1 VKNLPIGIQ
10 TFRDIREGNYIYVD
24 KTELIYEL
32 VKRSKGVYFL
42 SRPRRFGKSLTLS
55 TLKEIFE
62 GNKDLFQG
70 LWIYEAEYDWKKYPI
85 IRVDFSSI
93 KAFVREDLIKGILS
107 NLNSIARRYEIQLSE
122 DTYEQRF
129 KELIEKLSTQGKIVI
144 LIDEYDK
151 PIIDHIENP
160 ELAKEM
166 REILKGFY
174 TIIKA
179 NDEYIRFVLLTGVS
193 KFSKAGVFSGLNN
206 LEDISMDKS
215 FSSILG
221 ITHEE
226 LQNNFKE
233 YILDFS
239 NKLNLSEEELLAK
252 IKYWYNGYC
261 FSGVC
266 DKVYNPFSTL
276 LLFKQREFK
285 NYWFETGTPSFLI
298 ELAKK
303 KDFAISE
310 MPVRAEEISFSTYEV
325 DRLDIIPLLFQTG
338 YLTLTGYNPER
349 LLYTLDY
356 PNFEVKNSFIQYFIR
371 GYTNRAFQE
380 SKLYDLI
387 DSLRDKDFDSF
398 FTILR
403 SIFANIDYDLHI
415 PQEKYYQTVFYLVFT
430 LIGLR
435 VSAEVKTNIGRIDAV
450 IEDKDVFLFE
460 FKFND
465 TAENALKQIHKNKYF
480 EKYLSIDKSVVRG
493 YDRGSRGL
501 YLFGVE
507 FKDKNIGDWVLS
519 EIP

>member
-1 VKNLPIGIQ
+1 MKSLPIGIQ
-10 TFRDIREGNYIYVD
+10 TFRDIRDGKYVYID
-24 KTELIYEL
+24 KTKLIYEL
-32 VKRSKGVYFL
+32 VKDHKGVYFL

-62 GNKDLFQG
+62 GNKELFQG
-70 LWIYEAEYDWKKYPI
+70 LWIYGAEYDWKKYPI
-85 IRVDFSSI
+85 IRLDFSKQ
-93 KAFVREDLIKGILS
+93 KAENKAELKKFIVDQLDYIAKENKITLVKEDYFARFEELIKILS
-107 NLNSIARRYEIQLSE
+107 ER
-122 DTYEQRF
+122 
-129 KELIEKLSTQGKIVI
+129 GKIVI

-174 TIIKA
+174 RIIKSS
-179 NDEYIRFVLLTGVS
+179 DEYLRFVFLTGVS

-206 LEDISMDKS
+206 LNDISMTS
-215 FSSILG
+215 QFSAMLG
-221 ITHEE
+221 ITQEE
-226 LQNNFKE
+226 MKENFKE
-233 YILDFS
+233 YILEFA
-239 NKLNLSEEELLAK
+239 NKQKLTEEELLAK
-252 IKYWYNGYC
+252 IKHWYNGYC
-261 FSGVC
+261 FSGDC
-266 DKVYNPFSTL
+266 EKVYNPFSTL
-276 LLFKQREFK
+276 LLFQNKEFK

-298 ELAKK
+298 ELAKQ

-356 PNFEVKNSFIQYFIR
+356 PNFEVKNSFLQYFIR

-387 DSLRDKDFDSF
+387 DSLREKDFDSF

-450 IEDKDVFLFE
+450 IEDKDIYLFE

-465 TAENALKQIHKNKYF
+465 TAKSALAQIHKNKYF
-480 EKYLSIDKSVVRG
+480 EKYLSRDTTQQNS
-493 YDRGSRGL
+493 GL

-507 FKDKNIGDWVLS
+507 FKDKTVGEWIV
-519 EIP
+519 EER